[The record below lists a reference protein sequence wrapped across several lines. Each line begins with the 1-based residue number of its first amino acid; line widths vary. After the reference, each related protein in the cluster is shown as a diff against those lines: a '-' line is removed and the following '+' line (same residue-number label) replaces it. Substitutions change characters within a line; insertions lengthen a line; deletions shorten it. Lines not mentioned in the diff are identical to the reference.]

1 MNELSQHIEYLLI
14 EHDCVALPGL
24 GGFVAH
30 YSEATWDERNHTFQ
44 PPVRHI
50 GFNPQI
56 KLNDG
61 LLEQSYMEVYGTDF
75 GDAQKR
81 VRRGVEQLKEQLF
94 EEGQAE
100 LPNVGE
106 LRMSIRGTYD
116 FTPYDHRLISP
127 WLYGLGVLEIDQ
139 LAEVTAD
146 DTLSQTLEV
155 TSDREEVA
163 VSGRCVALSGT
174 AAEGSDTSV
183 ASFGP
188 SSPAPDSSDV
198 ASAGVAALFASQ
210 DVAHGDPTSV
220 QRPVRSSRRMS
231 SRRTS
236 SSRSWM
242 EWEVDF
248 SAAKRTAMRLA
259 PEVMKY
265 AAAVVAIVV
274 TFFFYS
280 SPVKNTEVVKES
292 YAQLMPDQLFSC
304 IQHQSLTTQ
313 VVQLSSDD
321 KSGKPVAVERASYKK
336 PNRPASEAKSAT
348 AVTSKSA
355 VAPETTTTPKR
366 AAATTA
372 TNKSASAPAAK
383 SSTPAAK
390 TSAPAAKSSAPA
402 ASKPASTKSAST
414 KPAADKSAA
423 MARTARPA
431 SATTSSEKT
440 YHLIVAS
447 LPTEQE
453 ARKIKDQLVAQ
464 GFAQAQLV
472 IRDGKHR
479 VSLQHFASQAEAYS
493 AVNRLREQGKFEGAW
508 IFSCSNR

>member
-116 FTPYDHRLISP
+116 FTPYDNRLISP
-127 WLYGLGVLEIDQ
+127 WLYGLGVLEVAQ

-146 DTLSQTLEV
+146 ETLSRPLEV
-155 TSDREEVA
+155 TTDREEAA
-163 VSGRCVALSGT
+163 VSGRCVAVSGT

-198 ASAGVAALFASQ
+198 ASAAVAALFASQ

-259 PEVMKY
+259 PEVVKY

-321 KSGKPVAVERASYKK
+321 KRGKPVAVERASYKK

-348 AVTSKSA
+348 AATSKSA

-366 AAATTA
+366 AASTTA
-372 TNKSASAPAAK
+372 TNKSASVPAAK

-423 MARTARPA
+423 MARTARTAP
-431 SATTSSEKT
+431 ATTSSEKT

-464 GFAQAQLV
+464 GYAQAQLV
-472 IRDGKHR
+472 IRDGRHR
-479 VSLQHFASQAEAYS
+479 VSLQHFTSQAEAYS

>member
-116 FTPYDHRLISP
+116 FTPYDNRLISP
-127 WLYGLGVLEIDQ
+127 WLYGLGVLEVAQ

-146 DTLSQTLEV
+146 ETLSRPLEV
-155 TSDREEVA
+155 TTDREEAA
-163 VSGRCVALSGT
+163 VSGRCVAVSGT

-188 SSPAPDSSDV
+188 SSPAPDSSDL
-198 ASAGVAALFASQ
+198 ASAAVAALFASQ

-321 KSGKPVAVERASYKK
+321 KRGKPVAVERASYKK

-383 SSTPAAK
+383 
-390 TSAPAAKSSAPA
+390 TSAPAAKSSASA
-402 ASKPASTKSAST
+402 SSKPTSTKSAST

-423 MARTARPA
+423 MARTARTAP
-431 SATTSSEKT
+431 ATTSSEKT

-464 GFAQAQLV
+464 GYAQAQLV
-472 IRDGKHR
+472 IRDGRHR
-479 VSLQHFASQAEAYS
+479 VSLQHFTSQAEAYS
-493 AVNRLREQGKFEGAW
+493 AVNRLCEQGKFEGAW

>member
-127 WLYGLGVLEIDQ
+127 WLYGLGVLEVAQ

-155 TSDREEVA
+155 TTDREEAA
-163 VSGRCVALSGT
+163 VSGRCVAVSGT

-198 ASAGVAALFASQ
+198 ASAAVAALLPSQ
-210 DVAHGDPTSV
+210 DVAHGAPTSV
-220 QRPVRSSRRMS
+220 PRPVRSSRRMS

-321 KSGKPVAVERASYKK
+321 KSGKPVAVERASYKT

-383 SSTPAAK
+383 SSTPAA
-390 TSAPAAKSSAPA
+390 
-402 ASKPASTKSAST
+402 SKPASTKSAST

-423 MARTARPA
+423 MARTARTAP
-431 SATTSSEKT
+431 ATTSSEKP

-464 GFAQAQLV
+464 GYAQAQLV
-472 IRDGKHR
+472 IRDGRHR
-479 VSLQHFASQAEAYS
+479 VSLQHFTSQAEAYS

>member
-127 WLYGLGVLEIDQ
+127 WLYGLGVLEVAQ

-146 DTLSQTLEV
+146 ETLSRPLEV
-155 TSDREEVA
+155 TTDREEVA
-163 VSGRCVALSGT
+163 VSGRCVAISGT

-188 SSPAPDSSDV
+188 SSPEASDV
-198 ASAGVAALFASQ
+198 ASAAVAALFASS
-210 DVAHGDPTSV
+210 DAAHEAPTSV
-220 QRPVRSSRRMS
+220 QRPARNSRRMR

-265 AAAVVAIVV
+265 AAAVVVIVV

-292 YAQLMPDQLFSC
+292 YAQLMPDQLFNC

-390 TSAPAAKSSAPA
+390 TSAPAAKSSASA
-402 ASKPASTKSAST
+402 SSKPTSTKSAST

-453 ARKIKDQLVAQ
+453 AQKIKDQLVAQ